1 MLRAYIN
8 RDNLR
13 HNAAVLKN
21 RCGAGAKLCVEVKA
35 DAYGHRA
42 KLVVPCLVDLA
53 DMFAVASFE
62 EAEEI
67 YPLLQNLRD
76 RQDRR
81 DKPVLVHRP
90 LFAGMDVR
98 QIELAQARG
107 FHCTVCSRDG
117 LRYVAE
123 QLDNS
128 LPALNVH
135 LQIDTGMGRLGCPCQ
150 DALMLLRLI
159 GQDKKF
165 CLKGV
170 YTHFASADEDDLSF
184 THEQLD
190 LFQKFLADSGLDQR
204 SDILK
209 HTANTSA
216 TLRVPQAHFD
226 MVRCGI
232 GIYGYRDF
240 MKDDTEP
247 VNLLPALRIEATL
260 IQIKNIKAGHSCGY
274 GRAFIAPRDM
284 AIGIVSVGYND
295 GLFRNLSNRTVFRYG
310 ELYLPVI
317 GRVSMDLTI
326 IDLSLVPDPAEG
338 MKVVVIDDQ
347 PDSLCNAAALARQAD
362 TIPNEILTSV
372 GNRVKRELICSVNG
386 SESNNV
392 NN

>member
-1 MLRAYIN
+1 MLRAYIS

-13 HNAAVLKN
+13 HNAAALKN
-21 RCGAGAKLCVEVKA
+21 RCGSGTNLCVEVKA

-53 DMFAVASFE
+53 DMFAVASIE

-67 YPLLQNLRD
+67 YPLLRNLRD
-76 RQDRR
+76 RQD
-81 DKPVLVHRP
+81 KPILVHRP

-107 FHCTVCSRDG
+107 FHCTVCSREG
-117 LRYVAE
+117 LRYATE
-123 QLDNS
+123 QLDGS

-135 LQIDTGMGRLGCPCQ
+135 LQIDTGMGRLGCPDQ
-150 DALMLLRLI
+150 DAIALLQLI
-159 GQDKKF
+159 EQDKKF
-165 CLKGV
+165 CLKGA
-170 YTHFASADEDDLSF
+170 YTHFAAADEDDLSF
-184 THEQLD
+184 TYEQLD
-190 LFQKFLADSGLDQR
+190 LFQNFLTDSGLDRR

-209 HTANTSA
+209 HAANTSA

-260 IQIKNIKAGHSCGY
+260 IQVKNLKAGHSCGY

-284 AIGIVSVGYND
+284 TIGIVSVGYND
-295 GLFRNLSNRTVFRYG
+295 GLLRSLSNRAVFRYG

-326 IDLSLVPDPAEG
+326 IDLSLVSNPAEG
-338 MKVVVIDDQ
+338 MKIIVIDDQ

-372 GNRVKRELICSVNG
+372 GNRVKRELT
-386 SESNNV
+386 
-392 NN
+392 

>member
-1 MLRAYIN
+1 MLRAYIS
-8 RDNLR
+8 RKNLR
-13 HNAAVLKN
+13 HNATVLKN
-21 RCGAGAKLCVEVKA
+21 RCGAGTKLCVEVKA

-53 DMFAVASFE
+53 DMFAVASIE

-76 RQDRR
+76 RQ

-107 FHCTVCSRDG
+107 FHCTVCSREG
-117 LRYVAE
+117 LRYTAE
-123 QLDNS
+123 QLDDS

-135 LQIDTGMGRLGCPCQ
+135 LQIDTGMGRLGCPDQ
-150 DALMLLRLI
+150 DALMLLQLI
-159 GQDKKF
+159 GQEKKS
-165 CLKGV
+165 CLRGV
-170 YTHFASADEDDLSF
+170 YTHFAAADEDDLSF
-184 THEQLD
+184 TYEQLG
-190 LFQKFLADSGLDQR
+190 LFQNFLADSGLNQR
-204 SDILK
+204 NDILK

-247 VNLLPALRIEATL
+247 VDLLPVLRLEATL
-260 IQIKNIKAGHSCGY
+260 IQIKNLKAGHSCGY

-284 AIGIVSVGYND
+284 VVGIVSVGYND
-295 GLFRNLSNRTVFRYG
+295 GLLRSLSNRAVFRYG
-310 ELYLPVI
+310 ELCLPVI

-326 IDLSLVPDPAEG
+326 VDLTLVPSPVEG
-338 MKVVVIDDQ
+338 MKVIVIDDR
-347 PDSLCNAAALARQAD
+347 PDSPCNAAALARQAD
-362 TIPNEILTSV
+362 TIPNEILTSI
-372 GNRVKRELICSVNG
+372 GNRVKRELI
-386 SESNNV
+386 
-392 NN
+392 

>member
-1 MLRAYIN
+1 MLRAYIS

-13 HNAAVLKN
+13 HNAAALKN
-21 RCGAGAKLCVEVKA
+21 RCETGTKLCVEVKA
-35 DAYGHRA
+35 DAYGHHA

-67 YPLLQNLRD
+67 YPLLQNLRY
-76 RQDRR
+76 RQDRQ

-98 QIELAQARG
+98 QIELARACG

-117 LRYVAE
+117 LRYAAE
-123 QLDNS
+123 RLDGS
-128 LPALNVH
+128 LPPLSAH
-135 LQIDTGMGRLGCPCQ
+135 LKVDTGMGRLGCPDH
-150 DALMLLRLI
+150 DAIALLQLI
-159 GQDKKF
+159 EQNKKF
-165 CLKGV
+165 CLRGV

-184 THEQLD
+184 TYEQLG

-209 HTANTSA
+209 HAANTSA

-260 IQIKNIKAGHSCGY
+260 IQVKNLKAGHSCGY
-274 GRAFIAPRDM
+274 GRAFIAPCDM
-284 AIGIVSVGYND
+284 TIGIVSVGYND
-295 GLFRNLSNRTVFRYG
+295 GLLRNLSGRAVLRYG
-310 ELYLPVI
+310 KLYLPVI

-326 IDLSLVPDPAEG
+326 IDLTLVPNPAEG
-338 MKVVVIDDQ
+338 MKVIVIDDQ
-347 PDSLCNAAALARQAD
+347 PDSLCNAAALAKQAG

-372 GNRVKRELICSVNG
+372 GKRVKRKLI
-386 SESNNV
+386 
-392 NN
+392 

>member
-8 RDNLR
+8 RKNLR

-21 RCGAGAKLCVEVKA
+21 HCEAGTRLCVEVKA

-42 KLVVPCLVDLA
+42 KLVAPCLIDLA

-67 YPLLQNLRD
+67 YPLLQNLRNRQD
-76 RQDRR
+76 RQDRQ

-107 FHCTVCSRDG
+107 FHCTICSQEG
-117 LRYVAE
+117 LRYAAE
-123 QLDNS
+123 QLDGS

-135 LQIDTGMGRLGCPCQ
+135 LQIDTGMGRLGCPDQ
-150 DALMLLRLI
+150 DAIALLQLI
-159 GQDKKF
+159 EQDKKF
-165 CLKGV
+165 CLRGV

-184 THEQLD
+184 THKQLG
-190 LFQKFLADSGLDQR
+190 LFQNFLTDSGLDQR

-240 MKDDTEP
+240 TEGAAEP
-247 VNLLPALRIEATL
+247 VDLLPALRIEATL
-260 IQIKNIKAGHSCGY
+260 IQVKTLKAGHSCGY

-284 AIGIVSVGYND
+284 TIGIVSVGYND
-295 GLFRNLSNRTVFRYG
+295 GLLRSLSNRAVFRYG
-310 ELYLPVI
+310 KLYLPII

-326 IDLSLVPDPAEG
+326 IDLTLVPGPAEG
-338 MKVVVIDDQ
+338 MKVIVIDDQ
-347 PDSLCNAAALARQAD
+347 PDSLCNAAALAKQAD

-372 GNRVKRELICSVNG
+372 GNRVKRELI
-386 SESNNV
+386 
-392 NN
+392 

>member
-13 HNAAVLKN
+13 HNAAVLMN
-21 RCGAGAKLCVEVKA
+21 RCETGTKLCVEVKA

-42 KLVVPCLVDLA
+42 ELVVPCLTDLA

-67 YPLLQNLRD
+67 YPLLQNLRN
-76 RQDRR
+76 RQDRQ

-107 FHCTVCSRDG
+107 FHCTICSQEG

-128 LPALNVH
+128 PPPLNVH
-135 LQIDTGMGRLGCPCQ
+135 LKVDTGMGRLGCLDQ
-150 DALMLLRLI
+150 DALMLLQLI
-159 GQDKKF
+159 EQDKKF
-165 CLKGV
+165 CLRGV
-170 YTHFASADEDDLSF
+170 YTHFAAADEDDLSF
-184 THEQLD
+184 TYEQLG

-209 HTANTSA
+209 HSANTSA

-232 GIYGYRDF
+232 GIYGYCDF
-240 MKDDTEP
+240 MKGTAEP
-247 VNLLPALRIEATL
+247 VELLPVLRSEAPLVQVKT
-260 IQIKNIKAGHSCGY
+260 IKAGHSCGY
-274 GRAFIAPRDM
+274 GCTFIAPRDM
-284 AIGIVSVGYND
+284 VVGIVPVGYND
-295 GLFRNLSNRTVFRYG
+295 GLFRSLSNRAVLRYG
-310 ELYLPVI
+310 KIDLAIL
-317 GRVSMDLTI
+317 GRVSMDSTI
-326 IDLSLVPDPAEG
+326 VDISRVPNPAEG
-338 MKVVVIDDQ
+338 MKVTVIDDQ
-347 PDSLCNAAALARQAD
+347 PDSPCNAAALAERAG
-362 TIPNEILTSV
+362 TIPYEILTAV
-372 GNRVKRELICSVNG
+372 GNRVKRELI
-386 SESNNV
+386 
-392 NN
+392 